1 MDSFEMSH
9 IFDGGGD
16 SDKQMEEEV
25 KDLKKRQMF
34 IFKTVKWISA
44 SIFCLLIIIL
54 CLLLILVSKFFTTGI
69 DTGVI

>member
-1 MDSFEMSH
+1 MSH

-25 KDLKKRQMF
+25 KDLKKKQML

-44 SIFCLLIIIL
+44 SIFCLLVIIVS
-54 CLLLILVSKFFTTGI
+54 LLLILVWKFFTTGI